1 VVAGF
6 LLSNKQTQ
14 GSKPMIADRMAF
26 RLTPEDQQNVATI
39 AARIQPN
46 ATFVSR
52 TDVMRAALKALAE
65 RIIAETG
72 QEQGR

>member
-1 VVAGF
+1 
-6 LLSNKQTQ
+6 
-14 GSKPMIADRMAF
+14 MIADRMAF
-26 RLTPEDQQNVATI
+26 RLTPDDAQNVAVI

-72 QEQGR
+72 LEQSR